1 MSATAFQRMRREQA
15 AKQIKK
21 TIGFAVP
28 INSLQPRS
36 IVEFSTK
43 ELKEMCKKLGI
54 KGYSNKTE
62 IELIELIK
70 EAKSN
75 SAGNERE

>member
-1 MSATAFQRMRREQA
+1 MSATAFQRKRREQA

-28 INSLQPRS
+28 IDSAQPRS
-36 IVEFSTK
+36 IVELSTK

-54 KGYSNKTE
+54 KGYSNKKDV
-62 IELIELIK
+62 ELIDLIQ
-70 EAKSN
+70 AVKSN
-75 SAGNERE
+75 TSEE